1 MILLENISE
10 VGKLLI
16 IAAIAVESGQIFVF
30 WKRISD
36 EDNRSKQIKTEL
48 QSNFRLQ
55 SRPVILT
62 IDFFRDVLYVWH
74 THFPDCRFSLVCGEE
89 VELTQTKFLDNLF

>member
-30 WKRISD
+30 
-36 EDNRSKQIKTEL
+36 
-48 QSNFRLQ
+48 
-55 SRPVILT
+55 
-62 IDFFRDVLYVWH
+62 
-74 THFPDCRFSLVCGEE
+74 
-89 VELTQTKFLDNLF
+89 